1 MEVGNT
7 QQETSIQS
15 QVREIHHDSPG
26 STNNEARMS
35 SSFVYRIA
43 MVALGLA
50 VSVPFLQGRPSLEHD
65 PSPTL
70 GVKGGVIR
78 KDFSPVL
85 VDVEQNVKSRRADN
99 PTDVCTRWAHQCK
112 FQS

>member
-1 MEVGNT
+1 
-7 QQETSIQS
+7 
-15 QVREIHHDSPG
+15 
-26 STNNEARMS
+26 MS